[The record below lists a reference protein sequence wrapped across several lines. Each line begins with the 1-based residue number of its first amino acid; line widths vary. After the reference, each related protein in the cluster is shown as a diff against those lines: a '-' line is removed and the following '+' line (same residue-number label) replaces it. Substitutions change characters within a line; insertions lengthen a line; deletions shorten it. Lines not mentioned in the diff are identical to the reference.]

1 MNKVNYQK
9 TFDIKFLGFKIF
21 TINSIYTE
29 NSYEDLA
36 DDVLYIEEEEKND
49 K

>member
-9 TFDIKFLGFKIF
+9 TVDIKFLGFKIL

-36 DDVLYIEEEEKND
+36 DDLLYIEEEEKND

>member
-1 MNKVNYQK
+1 MNKLNYQK
-9 TFDIKFLGFKIF
+9 TVDIKCLGFKIF